1 MQPGLKIAKS
11 DPTDIIERALPPL
24 LLMKAIEELNKK
36 GYEIRADV
44 QARLAIAV
52 AAPFAKIDEFMI
64 ERLIKRADV
73 ITNNLLAKL
82 PDDPVD
88 RVYSVCM
95 FNLKLVD
102 EGLLDDKQNMAVLV
116 SLLLLD
122 DVEDDRKD
130 AEGREALK
138 VADHTRWKTYASAA
152 LSSANLH
159 GLYLRQVVCN

>member
-1 MQPGLKIAKS
+1 M
-11 DPTDIIERALPPL
+11 
-24 LLMKAIEELNKK
+24 
-36 GYEIRADV
+36 
-44 QARLAIAV
+44 AV
-52 AAPFAKIDEFMI
+52 AAPFA
-64 ERLIKRADV
+64 RLDDLAAELLAKRADE
-73 ITNNLLAKL
+73 IAKGLLAKL
-82 PDDPVD
+82 PDNSLD
-88 RVYSVCM
+88 RLYSVCM
-95 FNLKLVD
+95 FNMKLVD

-130 AEGREALK
+130 VDGREALK